1 MKINFGYVVE
11 LQLIRSWFYDRK
23 RIRYFEKNWKC
34 SSAPSLDGEAPIC
47 EEMLDT
53 ILEKLRKLDDE
64 ELVKELSKLSYTDR
78 WCISAYVI
86 EELAYED
93 RRKVAEPY
101 VIDYDKE
108 LEPTDFS

>member
-1 MKINFGYVVE
+1 MIEKE
-11 LQLIRSWFYDRK
+11 LETLK
-23 RIRYFEKNWKC
+23 RNWKC
-34 SSAPSLDGEAPIC
+34 SMSPQDDGEAPIC

-64 ELVKELSKLSYTDR
+64 ELVKELDKLSYTDR

>member
-1 MKINFGYVVE
+1 MIEKE
-11 LQLIRSWFYDRK
+11 LETLK
-23 RIRYFEKNWKC
+23 KNWKC

-53 ILEKLRKLDDE
+53 MLEKLRKLDDE
-64 ELVKELSKLSYTDR
+64 DLVKELDKLSYTDR

-93 RRKVAEPY
+93 RRKVAELY
-101 VIDYDKE
+101 VVDYDKE
-108 LEPTDFS
+108 PEPTDFS